1 MQEDKWETLTTKQRI
16 DALQTVANIEAHYLG
31 LLNELNVGASNLR
44 EFALGCY
51 SDKTH
56 TISIDIEH
64 LENDPVY
71 EVLDTCCHEAYH
83 SYQHRL
89 VDVYNTTDTSS
100 KCLRLYK
107 KAVTY
112 SQKFGNHENG
122 YEDFCSY
129 YYQKCES
136 DARDYAEEAVLDYY
150 ERILKYLDEQNE
162 D

>member
-107 KAVTY
+107 KPLRIRRNLEIMRMDMKISVPIIT
-112 SQKFGNHENG
+112 KN
-122 YEDFCSY
+122 
-129 YYQKCES
+129 
-136 DARDYAEEAVLDYY
+136 ARAMHGIIWK
-150 ERILKYLDEQNE
+150 RRF
-162 D
+162 